1 MSFHLCST
9 PLNEALA
16 TMYSVIPM
24 FKKKYQV
31 DKMSLITLTDGH
43 SNNDNKS
50 TYTNTEDGLAIKR
63 DGYGKK
69 ALLKI
74 GSKYIQ
80 NKTGNTTS
88 LLLNGLK
95 KQFGITTIGFFIVK
109 TRRSWEFE
117 RYLGVDHIRDY
128 ALREAKIMTLKKE
141 FSKNKSCAT
150 QQDGY
155 NEFYLINGKDMKV
168 QNANLDE
175 IKEDAKKGDIKRVF
189 TKSMKSRT
197 VSRVLLSKFI
207 RQVA

>member
-1 MSFHLCST
+1 
-9 PLNEALA
+9 
-16 TMYSVIPM
+16 
-24 FKKKYQV
+24 
-31 DKMSLITLTDGH
+31 
-43 SNNDNKS
+43 
-50 TYTNTEDGLAIKR
+50 
-63 DGYGKK
+63 
-69 ALLKI
+69 
-74 GSKYIQ
+74 
-80 NKTGNTTS
+80 
-88 LLLNGLK
+88 
-95 KQFGITTIGFFIVK
+95 
-109 TRRSWEFE
+109 
-117 RYLGVDHIRDY
+117 
-128 ALREAKIMTLKKE
+128 MTLKKE